1 MNRYRAGKSKV
12 AKTPRNA
19 KRKKPTEKE
28 LKQMEA
34 GRLKGPDH
42 LTPTQRALIALIV
55 QAQGQDG
62 SATLTKR
69 EMAERLGKCEKTVDR
84 LISDLRQRKLLES
97 VPRYTEKA
105 AKSAMR
111 IARPMPRGRSIRY
124 CSNKGTIQLHM
135 V

>member
-12 AKTPRNA
+12 AKASRNA

-28 LKQMEA
+28 LRQMEA

-55 QAQGQDG
+55 QAQDQDG

-97 VPRYTEKA
+97 VPRYTEKGGQVGNAYRATDA
-105 AKSAMR
+105 AREKYP
-111 IARPMPRGRSIRY
+111 I
-124 CSNKGTIQLHM
+124 LFE
-135 V
+135 